1 MKKNLKF
8 ITTSLFVALTLVAPA
23 STMASS
29 ENPDETDCTHQTCSV
44 TLGGVASDN
53 KIPIFADAIGMGV
66 KPSTL
71 QLVCKEWYHIIR
83 PKNNILKDKYIKAW
97 HGVTPQN
104 EKTSEQFLNGALIY
118 RPVHTS
124 EECNISIKFSASI
137 APFNKMFN
145 LSKCGDADKDL
156 VITTDPSVFF
166 SEREDKIV
174 ILITLHSLAKKK
186 LDTTCAPFKPIMKGW
201 NEGTAPVG
209 LFWRLG
215 GWADLTWYDYLTSS
229 SLSDISSRNLFE
241 NWSYVKASGGTGVPA
256 GSCRSGYPHTV
267 GRDWAASA
275 TSCYFYFIL

>member
-8 ITTSLFVALTLVAPA
+8 ITISFFVALTLVAPA
-23 STMASS
+23 STLASS
-29 ENPDETDCTHQTCSV
+29 ENLNETECKHL
-44 TLGGVASDN
+44 TLVGVANDI
-53 KIPIFADAIGMGV
+53 KIKIFADAIGMGV

-186 LDTTCAPFKPIMKGW
+186 LDTTCAPFKPIMKDW
-201 NEGTAPVG
+201 KEGIASVG
-209 LFWRLG
+209 IFWRLG
-215 GWADLTWYDYLTSS
+215 GWADLIKYDYLTSS
-229 SLSDISSRNLFE
+229 SLSDISSMNLFE
-241 NWSYVKASGGTGVPA
+241 NWNRAHNAPRGCRYRPPGLCVGVLRRGPRVA
-256 GSCRSGYPHTV
+256 CA
-267 GRDWAASA
+267 DI
-275 TSCYFYFIL
+275 FISFCEPK